1 MRLAR
6 WIATGFG
13 SGFFPVAPGTAGSLV
28 GLATWC
34 VLPEMLRGTGVVAL
48 VFLGVAFLVGVLA
61 SDRAEREFG
70 HDAGPIVVDE
80 VVGQWIS
87 LAGLPLTPLTLVA
100 GFLLFRVFDVLKPF
114 PAGRSQSLPG
124 GLGIMTDD
132 LFAGLWAQL
141 VLRVAFHFL
150 GVPA

>member
-1 MRLAR
+1 M
-6 WIATGFG
+6 F
-13 SGFFPVAPGTAGSLV
+13 
-28 GLATWC
+28 
-34 VLPEMLRGTGVVAL
+34 RGTGAVGL
-48 VFLGVAFLVGVLA
+48 VFLGVAFGVGVLA
-61 SDRAEREFG
+61 SGRAEREFG
-70 HDAGPIVVDE
+70 HDAGPIVFDE

-87 LAGLPLTPLTLVA
+87 LAGLPPTPLTLGA
-100 GFLLFRVFDVLKPF
+100 GFLLFRIFDVLKPF